1 MTAREI
7 ALAHLRRWTT
17 SAARLPPGAALLE
30 GTLTPTT
37 SWAIRH
43 PETGAVFGW
52 HADPDRLAL
61 LYWESLATDDRCELV
76 AAAVAALDKASHRRA
91 WRSAWRHWNRDAGA
105 RRRAVEEVVT
115 AWVRGD
121 RRDLDLA
128 LAALSEDP
136 FPDDPA
142 WLDGE
147 DGELAEPAD
156 ARLALEYAAAAL
168 VAGEVDPTAPPARGA
183 GGGPVPAYPDV
194 DPGCRTPLVNDLAR
208 RPRPQRRGTAGLR
221 SCPANVVCLHSPNA
235 PR

>member
-17 SAARLPPGAALLE
+17 SAARLPSGAALLE
-30 GTLTPTT
+30 GEITPTT
-37 SWAIRH
+37 AWAIRH
-43 PETGAVFGW
+43 PATGAVFGW
-52 HADPDRLAL
+52 HADPDRLTL
-61 LYWESLATDDRCELV
+61 LYWESLAADDRCELV
-76 AAAVAALDKASHRRA
+76 AAAVAALEKKSHRRA
-91 WRSAWRHWNRDAGA
+91 WTSAWRHWNRDAGA

-147 DGELAEPAD
+147 DGELAEPTD
-156 ARLALEYAAAAL
+156 ARLALEYATAAL
-168 VAGEVDPTAPPARGA
+168 VAGEVDLARHIYVYAEVAARDPSHLPGLLSMLTAAAGHLDDPPPPPAGRA
-183 GGGPVPAYPDV
+183 
-194 DPGCRTPLVNDLAR
+194 
-208 RPRPQRRGTAGLR
+208 PRPAGRLRGVGPRRVR
-221 SCPANVVCLHSPNA
+221 
-235 PR
+235 